1 MDELIQK
8 YMDGDLSEEEAA
20 ALSEALA
27 RDPELEADLR
37 AFERALALA
46 AQDVVRDPSAGFT
59 DQVMERIK
67 ASGPSSAAAPQRR
80 EPFLRGVFGGA
91 RAWGMRLAWTA
102 GFALVFAL
110 GFITAHQRGGDEGR
124 DIVPPMLDP
133 GVVTGSDARNAA
145 YESPSPRLVR
155 LVYVPQASDV
165 DQVTVAGTFNG
176 WDPEATAMRREGGV
190 WVLQLVL
197 PPDSY
202 EYMFVED
209 GQRWVTDPLATQT
222 RDDGF
227 GRENAVL
234 DLTM

>member
-1 MDELIQK
+1 
-8 YMDGDLSEEEAA
+8 
-20 ALSEALA
+20 
-27 RDPELEADLR
+27 
-37 AFERALALA
+37 
-46 AQDVVRDPSAGFT
+46 
-59 DQVMERIK
+59 
-67 ASGPSSAAAPQRR
+67 
-80 EPFLRGVFGGA
+80 
-91 RAWGMRLAWTA
+91 MRLAWTA
-102 GFALVFAL
+102 GFALVFVL
-110 GFITAHQRGGDEGR
+110 GFLTARHGGGDEASEG
-124 DIVPPMLDP
+124 ISPVLGP
-133 GVVTGSDARNAA
+133 GTVTGGDARNAA
-145 YESPSPRLVR
+145 YESRSPRLVR

-176 WDPEATAMRREGGV
+176 WNPDATAMQREGNV

-227 GRENAVL
+227 GRKNAVL